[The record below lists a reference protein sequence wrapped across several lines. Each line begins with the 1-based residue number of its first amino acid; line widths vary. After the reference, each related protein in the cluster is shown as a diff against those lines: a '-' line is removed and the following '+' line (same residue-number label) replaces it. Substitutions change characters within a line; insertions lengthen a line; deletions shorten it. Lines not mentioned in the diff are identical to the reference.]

1 MKVKRKTVDAVQIL
15 KRRVAEDRE
24 LREIYEEE
32 KVNYQ
37 AALAIRKAR
46 EAAGLT
52 QAELAKKVGTT
63 QSAISRLEDAD
74 YEGHTIKMLE
84 RIAEVLKRR
93 GVISLRPA
101 APRGAEG
108 GKGDTNTYR
117 VFHGAQVGFR
127 GNAGWTGNARTTA
140 KSQLSSA
147 RNRMRQPSAAL
158 FEGSRRKVSSWA
170 RVSAA

>member
-1 MKVKRKTVDAVQIL
+1 MKAKRKTVDVVQIL
-15 KRRVAEDRE
+15 KRRIAADRE

-32 KVNYQ
+32 KINYK

-93 GVISLRPA
+93 VVILLRPVSVRA
-101 APRGAEG
+101 A
-108 GKGDTNTYR
+108 
-117 VFHGAQVGFR
+117 
-127 GNAGWTGNARTTA
+127 
-140 KSQLSSA
+140 
-147 RNRMRQPSAAL
+147 
-158 FEGSRRKVSSWA
+158 
-170 RVSAA
+170 

>member
-1 MKVKRKTVDAVQIL
+1 MKRKTVDAVQIL

-93 GVISLRPA
+93 VVISLRPA
-101 APRGAEG
+101 
-108 GKGDTNTYR
+108 
-117 VFHGAQVGFR
+117 
-127 GNAGWTGNARTTA
+127 
-140 KSQLSSA
+140 SA
-147 RNRMRQPSAAL
+147 RAA
-158 FEGSRRKVSSWA
+158 
-170 RVSAA
+170 

>member
-1 MKVKRKTVDAVQIL
+1 VKVKRKTVDAVQIL

-84 RIAEVLKRR
+84 RIAEGLKRR
-93 GVISLRPA
+93 VVISLRP
-101 APRGAEG
+101 
-108 GKGDTNTYR
+108 
-117 VFHGAQVGFR
+117 V
-127 GNAGWTGNARTTA
+127 
-140 KSQLSSA
+140 SA
-147 RNRMRQPSAAL
+147 RAA
-158 FEGSRRKVSSWA
+158 
-170 RVSAA
+170 